1 MLVVHV
7 HLVLGSDL
15 LMQYVGIDLSL
26 TSTGLAIYRPTVSDV
41 PETGTVISKPSP
53 GKNPYEAK
61 LDRFQFITRRILHK
75 FVDDDE
81 TRVFLEGP
89 SYGSAGQATH
99 DIAGNW
105 WLLYE
110 ALTYDGCFITVVP
123 PAVVKM
129 YATGKGNASKDAV
142 LAAAIKRYP
151 DIDIPGNDIAD
162 AVILM
167 AIGCRLAG
175 RPLEYQLPATHLR
188 ALDKLAKP

>member
-1 MLVVHV
+1 M
-7 HLVLGSDL
+7 SA
-15 LMQYVGIDLSL
+15 YVGIDLSL
-26 TSTGLAIYRPTVSDV
+26 TSSGVAVYDPQMTVPGGVAATHCIKTKAPV
-41 PETGTVISKPSP
+41 PGYDS
-53 GKNPYEAK
+53 K
-61 LDRFQFITRRILHK
+61 LDRFWSITRQIIGTFGH
-75 FVDDDE
+75 DDVH
-81 TRVFLEGP
+81 VFLEGP

-99 DIAGNW
+99 DMAGNW

-110 ALTYDGCFITVVP
+110 ALTYDGCKITVIP

-151 DIDIPGNDIAD
+151 DVDIPGNDIAD
-162 AVILM
+162 AVILL

-188 ALDKLAKP
+188 ALEKLRKS